1 MPRAFIRC
9 TAPGVE
15 RLGGDPIAPMATRAR
30 EQGWPCRELPTR
42 HDPHLF
48 EPERL
53 ADLLEELGALS

>member
-1 MPRAFIRC
+1 
-9 TAPGVE
+9 
-15 RLGGDPIAPMATRAR
+15 MATRAR